1 MKPVLRSCD
10 VSPAIAAMIQ
20 ITPPIAIAP
29 TIPVVPVVPVT
40 FRSSVAMISVAIAI
54 PDTGLLDEPISPTI
68 REDTDAKK
76 NPKITMIRDPIGLT
90 GNVGISQI
98 RITIARMITRRIGI
112 GRSCCVR
119 SAFFCACF
127 LLILAIACLNVRTIS
142 GNVLIRLI
150 IPPAATAPAPIY
162 LI

>member
-1 MKPVLRSCD
+1 
-10 VSPAIAAMIQ
+10 
-20 ITPPIAIAP
+20 
-29 TIPVVPVVPVT
+29 
-40 FRSSVAMISVAIAI
+40 MISVAIAI

-76 NPKITMIRDPIGLT
+76 NPKITMISDPTGLT
-90 GNVGISQI
+90 GNVGMSQI

-119 SAFFCACF
+119 RAFFCVCF
-127 LLILAIACLNVRTIS
+127 LLMLAIACLNVRTIS
-142 GNVLIRLI
+142 GNVLIRLM

-162 LI
+162 LM